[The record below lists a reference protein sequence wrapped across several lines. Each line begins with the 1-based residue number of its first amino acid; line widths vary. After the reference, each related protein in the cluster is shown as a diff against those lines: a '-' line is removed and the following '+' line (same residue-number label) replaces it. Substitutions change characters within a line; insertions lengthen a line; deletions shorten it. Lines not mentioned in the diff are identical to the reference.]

1 MSSGPVR
8 TFAEALDARAREH
21 PERAAVRVARDR
33 ARHFDEI
40 TYGALAARAAA
51 IAAGLGQANL
61 GPRGLAAGDRV
72 ALFVRPGLDLI
83 AVTYALLHLGA
94 VPVLI
99 DPGMG
104 RKKLLA
110 SIERMAPAA
119 MVGVSRA
126 HVARRLFAKSFRSL
140 RFAVH
145 VGRGPRLGAL
155 ALQELEAQGVRNPQ
169 PPRPCRADEPAAVL
183 FTSGSTGPPKGVLA
197 THGNLAAQLET
208 LRRLYD
214 LRSGEVN
221 LACFPLFALFD
232 TALGMTSL
240 FPEIDP
246 TRPARCDPRKVV
258 AAIERGG
265 ATLAFG
271 SPAIWRRIAPWCQT
285 HRQDLKPLTRIL
297 IAGAPVPPALVAQLR
312 PLLEEGGDVHT
323 PYGATEC
330 LPVSSVDGAELLA
343 TRAQAE
349 SGWGTCVGREAPG
362 AEVRLVRPTDGPIAR
377 EADLEDVP
385 RGELGEVVV
394 RAPQASPL
402 YLFDDAATSRA
413 KIAPAPA
420 PGSPAHWHRMGDLA
434 RRDKEGRLWFQG
446 RHAEAL
452 RTSAGL
458 VATTPLETI
467 ADTLPGIHR
476 TALVGLGPMGEQRL
490 CLVVEPTGT
499 LPKGKAAAE
508 RAAAILAQLAKL
520 APHLAQPTHV
530 LFHPSFPVDPRHNAK
545 IHRLTLARWAAAH
558 APKARPLR

>member
-1 MSSGPVR
+1 MNGVPVR
-8 TFAEALDARAREH
+8 TFAEALAARAAEH
-21 PERAAVRVARDR
+21 PERPAVRVARNR
-33 ARHFDEI
+33 ARHFDEL
-40 TYGALAARAAA
+40 TYGALAARTAA
-51 IAAGLGQANL
+51 IAAGLSQNNL
-61 GPRGLAAGDRV
+61 GPRGLVAGDRV
-72 ALFVRPGLDLI
+72 SLFVRPGLDLI
-83 AVTYALLHLGA
+83 AVTYGLLHLGA

-104 RKKLLA
+104 RQKLLA
-110 SIERMAPAA
+110 SIERMAPVA
-119 MVGVSRA
+119 MIGVSRA
-126 HVARRLFAKSFRSL
+126 QLARRLFARAFRSL

-145 VGRGPRLGAL
+145 VGGGPRLGAL
-155 ALQELEAQGVRNPQ
+155 ALHKLEAEGARNPK
-169 PPRPCRADEPAAVL
+169 PSRPCRADEPAAVL

-197 THGNLAAQLET
+197 THGNLAAQLEA
-208 LRRLYD
+208 LRQLYD

-246 TRPARCDPRKVV
+246 TRPARCDPAKVV

-271 SPAIWRRIAPWCQT
+271 SPAIWRRIAPWCET
-285 HRQDLKPLTRIL
+285 HRRNLKPLTRIL

-330 LPVSSVDGAELLA
+330 LPVSSIGGAELLA

-362 AEVRLVRPTDGPIAR
+362 ADVRLVRPTDGPIAG
-377 EADLEDVP
+377 EAGLEDVP
-385 RGELGEVVV
+385 PEALGEVLV

-402 YLFDDAATSRA
+402 YLFDEAATSRA
-413 KIAPAPA
+413 KVRAAPA
-420 PGSPAHWHRMGDLA
+420 PGRPAHWHRMGDLA
-434 RRDKEGRLWFQG
+434 RRDQDGRLWFQG

-476 TALVGLGPMGEQRL
+476 TALVGIGPAGEQSL
-490 CLVVEPTGT
+490 CLVVEPTGA

-508 RAAAILAQLAKL
+508 SAAQILAQLAKL
-520 APHLAQPTHV
+520 VPDLPQPTHV

-545 IHRLTLARWAAAH
+545 IHRLTLAQWAAGRVAS
-558 APKARPLR
+558 PN

>member
-1 MSSGPVR
+1 MNGGAVR
-8 TFAEALDARAREH
+8 TFAEALAARAAEH
-21 PERAAVRVARDR
+21 PGRAAVRVARNR
-33 ARHFDEI
+33 ARRFDEL
-40 TYGALAARAAA
+40 TYGALAARTAA
-51 IAAGLGQANL
+51 IAAGLSQDNL
-61 GPRGLAAGDRV
+61 GPRGLVAGDRV

-83 AVTYALLHLGA
+83 AVTYGLLHLGA

-104 RKKLLA
+104 RQKLLA
-110 SIERMAPAA
+110 SIERMAPVA
-119 MVGVSRA
+119 MIGVSRA
-126 HVARRLFAKSFRSL
+126 QLARRLFAKAFRSL

-145 VGRGPRLGAL
+145 VGAGPRLGAL
-155 ALQELEAQGVRNPQ
+155 ALHKLEAQGARNPK

-197 THGNLAAQLET
+197 THGNLAAQLEA
-208 LRRLYD
+208 LRQLYD

-246 TRPARCDPRKVV
+246 TRPARCDPARVV
-258 AAIERGG
+258 AAIEQGG

-271 SPAIWRRIAPWCQT
+271 SPAIWRRIAPWCEM
-285 HRQDLKPLTRIL
+285 HRRNLKPLTRIL

-312 PLLEEGGDVHT
+312 PLLEDGGDVFT

-330 LPVSSVDGAELLA
+330 LPVSSIGGAELLA

-377 EADLEDVP
+377 DAEFEAVP
-385 RGELGEVVV
+385 PEELGEVLV

-402 YLFDDAATSRA
+402 YLFDEAATSRA
-413 KIAPAPA
+413 KVPSAPA
-420 PGSPAHWHRMGDLA
+420 PGRPAHWHRMGDLA

-452 RTSAGL
+452 RTRAGL

-476 TALVGLGPMGEQRL
+476 TALVGLGPAGEQSL
-490 CLVVEPTGT
+490 CLVVEPTDAP
-499 LPKGKAAAE
+499 PKGKAAAE
-508 RAAAILAQLAKL
+508 RAAQIRAQLAKL
-520 APHLAQPTHV
+520 APHLLQPTHV

-545 IHRLTLARWAAAH
+545 IHRLTLARWAGSQFAGA
-558 APKARPLR
+558 L